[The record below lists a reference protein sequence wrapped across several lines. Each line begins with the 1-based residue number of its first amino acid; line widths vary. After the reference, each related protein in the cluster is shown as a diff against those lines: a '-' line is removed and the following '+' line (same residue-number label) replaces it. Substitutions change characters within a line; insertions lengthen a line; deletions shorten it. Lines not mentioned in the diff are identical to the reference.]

1 MKLHKAL
8 LAEQSIQDLIK
19 SYVASMNKNSMM
31 RHERYKSMIYARLA
45 DLGFSRRNIMKM
57 INDLDDIT
65 TEKDVDSFM
74 ARYKLLGDDFIDSF
88 RATESIITESERE
101 EVDGI
106 EENIHTFD
114 VILQI
119 PFTTE
124 KNKEEKIRKLKFD
137 FAINDIKI
145 NSQKEFEV
153 DKVNPDSE
161 TNPVIDYVVRM
172 EVETEMTRSQLE
184 NEIEPD
190 YKILKIKEK

>member
-1 MKLHKAL
+1 MKLYKVIL
-8 LAEQSIQDLIK
+8 SEENIYDLIK
-19 SYVASMNKNSMM
+19 SFAIALKKNNLAKQ
-31 RHERYKSMIYARLA
+31 ERYKSMIYTRLA
-45 DLGFSRRNIMKM
+45 SLGFNRRRITNMT
-57 INDLDDIT
+57 NSLEDIT
-65 TEKDVDSFM
+65 TEKDIDKFM
-74 ARYKLLGDDFIDSF
+74 SRYKLFGDDYVDSF
-88 RATESIITESERE
+88 RATESSITESERE
-101 EVDGI
+101 EVDGV
-106 EENIHTFD
+106 EENVHTFD
-114 VILQI
+114 LILQI
-119 PFTTE
+119 PFTIE

>member
-19 SYVASMNKNSMM
+19 SYVASMKKNSMM
-31 RHERYKSMIYARLA
+31 RQERYKSMMYARLA

-57 INDLDDIT
+57 VNDLDDIT

-88 RATESIITESERE
+88 RATESSITESERE

-114 VILQI
+114 LILQI
-119 PFTTE
+119 PFATE

-137 FAINDIKI
+137 FAINDII
-145 NSQKEFEV
+145 FL
-153 DKVNPDSE
+153 
-161 TNPVIDYVVRM
+161 Y
-172 EVETEMTRSQLE
+172 
-184 NEIEPD
+184 
-190 YKILKIKEK
+190 

>member
-19 SYVASMNKNSMM
+19 SYVASMKKNSMM
-31 RHERYKSMIYARLA
+31 RQERYKSMMYARLA

-57 INDLDDIT
+57 VNDLDDIT

-88 RATESIITESERE
+88 RATESSITESERE

>member
-19 SYVASMNKNSMM
+19 SYVASMKKNSMM
-31 RHERYKSMIYARLA
+31 RQERYKSMMYARLA

-57 INDLDDIT
+57 VNDLDDIT

-88 RATESIITESERE
+88 RATESSITESERE

-114 VILQI
+114 MILQI

>member
-19 SYVASMNKNSMM
+19 SYVASMKKNSMM
-31 RHERYKSMIYARLA
+31 RQERYKSMIYARLA
-45 DLGFSRRNIMKM
+45 DLGFSRHNIMKM
-57 INDLDDIT
+57 VNDLDDIT

-88 RATESIITESERE
+88 RATESSITESERE

-114 VILQI
+114 LILQI

-172 EVETEMTRSQLE
+172 EIETEMTRSQLE

>member
-19 SYVASMNKNSMM
+19 SYVASMKKNSMM
-31 RHERYKSMIYARLA
+31 RQERYKSMIYARLA

-57 INDLDDIT
+57 VNDLDDIT
-65 TEKDVDSFM
+65 TEKDVDSF
-74 ARYKLLGDDFIDSF
+74 
-88 RATESIITESERE
+88 RATESSITESERE

>member
-19 SYVASMNKNSMM
+19 SYVASMKKNSMM
-31 RHERYKSMIYARLA
+31 RQERYKSMIYARLA

-57 INDLDDIT
+57 VNDLDDIT

-88 RATESIITESERE
+88 RATESSITESERE

-153 DKVNPDSE
+153 DKVIPDSE
-161 TNPVIDYVVRM
+161 TNPLIDYVVRM

>member
-19 SYVASMNKNSMM
+19 SYVASMKKNSMM
-31 RHERYKSMIYARLA
+31 RQERYKSMIYARLA

-57 INDLDDIT
+57 VNDLDDIT

-88 RATESIITESERE
+88 RATESSITESERE

-114 VILQI
+114 MILQM

-172 EVETEMTRSQLE
+172 EIETEMTRSQLE

>member
-19 SYVASMNKNSMM
+19 SYVASMKKNSMM
-31 RHERYKSMIYARLA
+31 RQERYKSMIYARLA

-57 INDLDDIT
+57 VNDLDDIT

-88 RATESIITESERE
+88 RATESSITESERE

-172 EVETEMTRSQLE
+172 EIETEMTRSQLE

>member
-19 SYVASMNKNSMM
+19 SYVASMKKNSMM
-31 RHERYKSMIYARLA
+31 RQERYKSMIYARLA

-57 INDLDDIT
+57 VNDLDYIT

-88 RATESIITESERE
+88 RATESSITESERE

>member
-19 SYVASMNKNSMM
+19 SYVASMKKNSMM
-31 RHERYKSMIYARLA
+31 RQERYKSMIYARLA

-57 INDLDDIT
+57 VNDLDDIT
-65 TEKDVDSFM
+65 TEKDIDSFM
-74 ARYKLLGDDFIDSF
+74 ARYKLLGDDFINSF
-88 RATESIITESERE
+88 RATESSITESERE

-106 EENIHTFD
+106 DENIHTFD

>member
-19 SYVASMNKNSMM
+19 SYVASMKKNSMM
-31 RHERYKSMIYARLA
+31 RQERYKSMMYARLA

-57 INDLDDIT
+57 VNDLDDIT

-88 RATESIITESERE
+88 RATESSITESERE

-114 VILQI
+114 LILQI
-119 PFTTE
+119 PFATE

>member
-1 MKLHKAL
+1 MKLHKIL
-8 LAEQSIQDLIK
+8 LAEQNIRDLIK
-19 SYVASMNKNSMM
+19 SYAVSMKKNSMM
-31 RHERYKSMIYARLA
+31 RQERYKSMIYVRLA
-45 DLGFSRRNIMKM
+45 DLGYSRRNITKM

-65 TEKDVDSFM
+65 SEKDIDSFM
-74 ARYKLLGDDFIDSF
+74 ARYRLLGDDFIDSF
-88 RATESIITESERE
+88 KATESSITESERE
-101 EVDGI
+101 EVDGV

-114 VILQI
+114 LMLQI

-137 FAINDIKI
+137 FAVNDIKI
-145 NSQKEFEV
+145 NSQKELEV